1 MGRAAG
7 DVFRDHLSAVN
18 SGDIQTIL
26 MDYAEDAQILT
37 AQGALKGREGV
48 EAFYT
53 QAFSLLPGAQIVV
66 KQTVAG
72 ENSLLVWWSAS
83 SSAGRIDDGIDT
95 FVIEDGLIVLQ
106 TPTFTVQPS
115 APG

>member
-48 EAFYT
+48 EA
-53 QAFSLLPGAQIVV
+53 LLHSGVLPAPRSPDRRQTDSRGREQSACVVECIVV
-66 KQTVAG
+66 CWTH
-72 ENSLLVWWSAS
+72 
-83 SSAGRIDDGIDT
+83 
-95 FVIEDGLIVLQ
+95 
-106 TPTFTVQPS
+106 
-115 APG
+115 